1 MPRSWISCLLVLV
14 TTASSLIEA
23 RPMLE
28 SPVRRAYSVDDPS
41 LPAAVRTICDGGVNA
56 TTVLS
61 STELL
66 FNGTVG
72 HLTTGTC
79 TLPQVGQ
86 ASSGPSGGDGLRA
99 PSCPTARN
107 NCAIR
112 FGNNGFDSNAVSK
125 CGAPCTSSCY
135 SGNPGGGPDPN
146 DCEYAIG
153 LLFARNPQLFTL
165 PTGGYNL
172 FTWRSCGIGIQ
183 NQIVSSG
190 APCTQRM
197 QYDYADVAN
206 VARYLAWNCQAAQNA
221 HGGRCTA
228 DSGVY
233 VPNFPDFYIQVY
245 RNQ

>member
-1 MPRSWISCLLVLV
+1 MVPQ
-14 TTASSLIEA
+14 SSADVALCF
-23 RPMLE
+23 L
-28 SPVRRAYSVDDPS
+28 SP
-41 LPAAVRTICDGGVNA
+41 
-56 TTVLS
+56 
-61 STELL
+61 
-66 FNGTVG
+66 
-72 HLTTGTC
+72 
-79 TLPQVGQ
+79 
-86 ASSGPSGGDGLRA
+86 GGDGLRA

-112 FGNNGFDSNAVSK
+112 FGNNGFESNAVSK
-125 CGAPCTSSCY
+125 CDAPCTSSCY

-146 DCEYAIG
+146 DCEYATG

-197 QYDYADVAN
+197 QYDHADVAN

-233 VPNFPDFYIQVY
+233 IPNFPDFYIQVY